1 MISNSDTPETREI
14 YSAFNLHAFSV
25 RRSVSAKSRDM
36 AGEVIGVLRG
46 DVGRNSGACGAWTS
60 TIENLRPAAIWI
72 GFDRPPD
79 SITGSHLMNTLDA
92 VVTRV
97 LDVRPYRHFWIV
109 EVEVLSWGRYSNTT
123 IIRDSEKKPAGFNPA
138 TR

>member
-1 MISNSDTPETREI
+1 M
-14 YSAFNLHAFSV
+14 
-25 RRSVSAKSRDM
+25 M
-36 AGEVIGVLRG
+36 
-46 DVGRNSGACGAWTS
+46 TS
-60 TIENLRPAAIWI
+60 RPAAMWI

-109 EVEVLSWGRYSNTT
+109 EVEVLSWGDTATRPSSA
-123 IIRDSEKKPAGFNPA
+123 IAKKPARLSPA